1 MKKYLLSIILSGLF
15 ITAYAQQNTTDTG
28 TFLLH
33 KFQQHIGKETYHIAN
48 NKDSKTYTVDF
59 KFVDRGS
66 AVPLKAE
73 LRVNPVLEPLGLN
86 IKGQVARSASIN
98 DEISISGSKAHIKV
112 DDSVYDKKIRPL
124 TFPIAGYAPTIVQQ
138 VLIQYWKKHH
148 EPANINTLPTG
159 SVQIHKDGEDTL
171 TYEGKQL
178 ILERY
183 TIGGLIWGNEFVW
196 TDKQSQVIC
205 IITNDAEFDKF
216 ESVREPYEALLSTLI
231 GKTATYS
238 MRLFT
243 KSASIKI
250 TTDKLIAITGGT
262 VVDVVN
268 EKTIPDAVV
277 LIENGI
283 IKKVGKKGDVSIPA
297 VAKIIDAKGKQLLPG
312 LWDMHAHFEQ
322 AEWGPAYLAAGVT
335 TVRDCGN

>member
-1 MKKYLLSIILSGLF
+1 MIGNKIITLCHHIQPKLMKKSLITIFFSPF
-15 ITAYAQQNTTDTG
+15 IFNAYAQGSVADSG

-33 KFQQHIGKETYHIAN
+33 KFEQHIGKETYHITN
-48 NKDSKTYTVDF
+48 NKDSKTYSVDF

-66 AVPLKAE
+66 PVPLKAE
-73 LRVNPVLEPLGLN
+73 LRVNPVLEPLILN
-86 IKGQVARSASIN
+86 IKGNVARGATVN
-98 DEISISGSKAHIKV
+98 DSISISGGQAHIKV
-112 DDSVYDKKIRPL
+112 DDSVYDKKIQPL
-124 TFPIAGYAPTIVQQ
+124 TFPIAGYAPTVVQQ
-138 VLIQYWKKHH
+138 VLIQYWKKHK
-148 EPANINTLPTG
+148 EPASINTLPTG

-171 TYEGKQL
+171 TYNGKPL
-178 ILERY
+178 ILDRY

-216 ESVREPYEALLSTLI
+216 ESVREPYEALLATLI

-243 KSASIKI
+243 KSASIKT

-262 VVDVVN
+262 VIDVVN

-277 LIENGI
+277 IIENGI
-283 IKKVGKKGDVSIPA
+283 IKKVGRKSEVTIPA
-297 VAKIIDAKGKQLLPG
+297 GAKIIDA
-312 LWDMHAHFEQ
+312 
-322 AEWGPAYLAAGVT
+322 
-335 TVRDCGN
+335 